1 MGETE
6 GWLEEGHLNRGG
18 GRSILNFDQTPRRV
32 LRSFLFKSSRRSQSI
47 FRLQTTEFAQ
57 LCGAQCFVSPQF
69 VPLQIIAFEHD
80 QLDRVLH
87 VTEREL
93 RVSVAGPMEQ
103 FLDESKPVSIPR
115 KPC

>member
-1 MGETE
+1 MGETW
-6 GWLEEGHLNRGG
+6 GWLKEAHLNRGG
-18 GRSILNFDQTPRRV
+18 GRSVLTFDQTARCV
-32 LRSFLFKSSRRSQSI
+32 LRSPLFRSGRRSQSI
-47 FRLQTTEFAQ
+47 FRLQTIEFAQ
-57 LCGAQCFVSPQF
+57 LCGAQCFVRTQF

-80 QLDRVLH
+80 LLDRVLH

-93 RVSVAGPMEQ
+93 RIPVAGPMEQ